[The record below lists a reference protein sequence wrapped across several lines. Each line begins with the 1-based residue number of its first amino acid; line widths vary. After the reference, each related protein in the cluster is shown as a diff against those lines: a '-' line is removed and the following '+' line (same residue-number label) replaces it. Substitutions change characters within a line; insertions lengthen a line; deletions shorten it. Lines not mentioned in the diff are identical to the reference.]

1 MTVEILGR
9 PFTLKGNITPESL
22 QVVAVLVDNR
32 LRELQTAFPN
42 SPLSDLAVLA
52 ALNLAYEY
60 LESKEGYQQL
70 QAEIERRSR
79 HLIELLETSDSSP
92 LPGP

>member
-9 PFTLKGNITPESL
+9 HFTLRGNLTPESL
-22 QVVAVLVDNR
+22 QSVAQLVDNR
-32 LRELQTAFPN
+32 LRELQTAFPTR
-42 SPLSDLAVLA
+42 PLSDLAVLA

-70 QAEIERRSR
+70 QAEIEQRSQ
-79 HLIELLETSDSSP
+79 HLIELLEASESSP